1 MQKDIPDLA
10 KWSDTGQQQLAV
22 PSAPVVVS
30 TPSTNLSTRK
40 VSMPNLTVAGRLG
53 IGFSIIIALIITIA
67 GIGISR
73 LSLLDNNT
81 RSIETQVEMVGLST
95 SIITKTNQIAIALR
109 NMMLAENRDDLA
121 RQKQAVLD
129 NRASI
134 LKDVEKLWPLVTD
147 PRAREILERA
157 KAQRANYIAGQDKL
171 MAVIEAGSHEEAR
184 RYLNNEL
191 RPILLQYQTA
201 LKDFNAY
208 QEGQVAVAVVDAH
221 DHYSSARNLT
231 IAIVGAGLIIS
242 IGLALW
248 VIRSVTGP
256 LGGEPAAAQ
265 AVIERIAE
273 GDLTASI
280 PVRRNDE
287 SSLMAATHKMQS
299 SLRRMLADLHRNA
312 EGVAQSAQEM
322 ASASHQVASA
332 TALQS
337 EAASSTAAA
346 VEQMTVSINHV
357 SYSAR
362 QAHTVTTQTGEL
374 SNAGNQAIEH
384 TVAEM
389 QRISATVHDASNTI
403 REMGES
409 SQRISGIV
417 GVIKDVADQTNLL
430 ALNAAIEAA
439 RAGEAGRGFAV
450 VADEVRKLA
459 ERTAKATT
467 EISEMVAAVQGNAHQ
482 AVSTM
487 AETVARV
494 EDGVNLARESSRSML
509 SINEG
514 AREVMQTV
522 TDISNALSEQG
533 AASNEIAANV
543 ENIAQRSE
551 ENSIAVRLVAE
562 TAGRLQKLA
571 AESHQAVAL
580 FRI

>member
-1 MQKDIPDLA
+1 
-10 KWSDTGQQQLAV
+10 V

-30 TPSTNLSTRK
+30 TLSTNLSTRK
-40 VSMPNLTVAGRLG
+40 VSMPNLTVAGRLS
-53 IGFSIIIALIITIA
+53 IGFSVIIALIITIA

-73 LSLLDNNT
+73 LALLDNNT
-81 RSIETQVEMVGLST
+81 RTIETQVEMVGLS
-95 SIITKTNQIAIALR
+95 SGIITKTNQIAIALR
-109 NMMLAENRDDLA
+109 NMMLADNRDDLA

-134 LKDVEKLWPLVTD
+134 LKDVEKLWPMVTD

-171 MAVIEAGSHEEAR
+171 MSIIEAGSHEEAR

-208 QEGQVAVAVVDAH
+208 QDGQVATAVVDAH

-231 IAIVGAGLIIS
+231 IAIVGAGLFIS

-280 PVRRNDE
+280 PVRSNDQ

-299 SLRRMLADLHRNA
+299 SLRRMLTDLHRNA
-312 EGVAQSAQEM
+312 EGVAHSAQEM

-357 SYSAR
+357 SDSAR
-362 QAHTVTTQTGEL
+362 QAHTITTQTGEL

-389 QRISATVHDASNTI
+389 LRISATVHDASNTI

>member
-1 MQKDIPDLA
+1 
-10 KWSDTGQQQLAV
+10 
-22 PSAPVVVS
+22 
-30 TPSTNLSTRK
+30 
-40 VSMPNLTVAGRLG
+40 MPNLTVASRLG
-53 IGFSIIIALIITIA
+53 IGFSVIIALILTVA

-73 LSLLDNNT
+73 LAQLDTNT
-81 RSIETQVEMVGLST
+81 QTIETQVEMVGLSS

-109 NMMLAENRDDLA
+109 NMMLADNRDDVG
-121 RQKQAVLD
+121 RQKQAVMD

-134 LKDVEKLWPLVTD
+134 LKDIEKLWPLVTD

-157 KAQRANYIAGQDKL
+157 KAQRGRYIEGQEKL
-171 MAVIEAGSHEEAR
+171 MAIIEAGSAEEAR

-208 QEGQVAVAVVDAH
+208 QDEQVAHAVVQAH
-221 DHYSSARNLT
+221 ETYGNARNLT
-231 IAIVGAGLIIS
+231 MAIVGAALVVA

-280 PVRRNDE
+280 PVRSNDTH
-287 SSLMAATHKMQS
+287 SLMAATHKMQA
-299 SLRRMLADLHRNA
+299 SLRRMLGELHKNA
-312 EGVAQSAQEM
+312 EGVANSAQEM
-322 ASASHQVASA
+322 ATASHQVASA

-337 EAASSTAAA
+337 EAASSMAAA
-346 VEQMTVSINHV
+346 VEEMTVSINHV
-357 SYSAR
+357 SDSAR
-362 QAHTVTTQTGEL
+362 QAHAVTTQTGEL
-374 SNAGNQAIEH
+374 SDAGNQAIEH

-389 QRISATVHDASNTI
+389 QRISATVHQASTTI

-409 SQRISGIV
+409 SQRISGII

-439 RAGEAGRGFAV
+439 RAGETGRGFAV

-467 EISEMVAAVQGNAHQ
+467 EISEMVTAVQDNAHQ

-494 EDGVNLARESSRSML
+494 EDGVNLARKSSQSML

-514 AREVMQTV
+514 AQQVMQTV
-522 TDISNALSEQG
+522 TDISDALSEQG
-533 AASNEIAANV
+533 TASNEIAANV

-551 ENSIAVRLVAE
+551 ENSIAVRSVAE

>member
-1 MQKDIPDLA
+1 
-10 KWSDTGQQQLAV
+10 
-22 PSAPVVVS
+22 
-30 TPSTNLSTRK
+30 
-40 VSMPNLTVAGRLG
+40 MPNLTVASRLG
-53 IGFSIIIALIITIA
+53 IGFSVIIALVLTVA
-67 GIGISR
+67 AIGISN
-73 LSLLDNNT
+73 LSLLDTNT
-81 RSIETQVEMVGLST
+81 RTIETQVEMVGLSN

-109 NMMLAENRDDLA
+109 NMLLAENRDDLA

-134 LKDVEKLWPLVTD
+134 LKDIEKLWPLVSD
-147 PRAREILERA
+147 PHAREILERA
-157 KAQRANYIAGQDKL
+157 KAQRGRYIEGQEKL
-171 MAVIEAGSHEEAR
+171 MATIEAGSADEAR
-184 RYLNNEL
+184 RYLNSEL

-208 QEGQVAVAVVDAH
+208 QDEQVARAVVQAH
-221 DHYSSARNLT
+221 EHYGNARNLS
-231 IAIVGAGLIIS
+231 IGIVCAALVVS

-265 AVIERIAE
+265 EVIERIAE
-273 GDLTASI
+273 GDLTATI
-280 PVRRNDE
+280 PVRDNDAH
-287 SSLMAATHKMQS
+287 SLMAATHKMQT
-299 SLRRMLADLHRNA
+299 SLRRMLAELHRNA
-312 EGVAQSAQEM
+312 EGVATSAQEM
-322 ASASHQVASA
+322 ATASHQVASA

-337 EAASSTAAA
+337 EAASSMAAA

-357 SYSAR
+357 SDSAR
-362 QAHTVTTQTGEL
+362 QAHAVTTQTGEL
-374 SNAGNQAIEH
+374 SDAGNQAIEH

-467 EISEMVAAVQGNAHQ
+467 EISEMVAAVQDNAHQ

-487 AETVARV
+487 AESVARV
-494 EDGVNLARESSRSML
+494 EDGVNLARKSSQSML
-509 SINEG
+509 SINDG
-514 AREVMQTV
+514 ARQVMQTV

-533 AASNEIAANV
+533 TASNEIAANV

-551 ENSIAVRLVAE
+551 ENSIAVRSVAD
-562 TAGRLQKLA
+562 TAVRLQKLA
-571 AESHQAVAL
+571 AESHQAVAA

>member
-1 MQKDIPDLA
+1 
-10 KWSDTGQQQLAV
+10 
-22 PSAPVVVS
+22 
-30 TPSTNLSTRK
+30 
-40 VSMPNLTVAGRLG
+40 MPNLTVAGRLG
-53 IGFSIIIALIITIA
+53 IGFSVIIALIITIA

-73 LSLLDNNT
+73 LALLDNNT
-81 RSIETQVEMVGLST
+81 RTIETQVEMVGLST

-157 KAQRANYIAGQDKL
+157 KAQRANYIAGQEKL
-171 MAVIEAGSHEEAR
+171 MAIIEAGSHEEAR
-184 RYLNNEL
+184 RYLNSEL

-208 QEGQVAVAVVDAH
+208 QDSLVAAAVVDAH
-221 DHYSSARNLT
+221 EHYSSARNLT
-231 IAIVGAGLIIS
+231 IGIVGAGLFIS

-280 PVRRNDE
+280 PVRPNDKH
-287 SSLMAATHKMQS
+287 SLMAATHKMQS

-312 EGVAQSAQEM
+312 EGVAHSAQEM

-357 SYSAR
+357 SDSAR
-362 QAHTVTTQTGEL
+362 QAHTVITQTGEL
-374 SNAGNQAIEH
+374 SNAGNRAIEH

-467 EISEMVAAVQGNAHQ
+467 EISEMVAAVQDNAHQ

-487 AETVARV
+487 AETVSRV
-494 EDGVNLARESSRSML
+494 EEGVNLARESSQSML

-514 AREVMQTV
+514 ARQVMQTV
-522 TDISNALSEQG
+522 TDISNALTEQG

-571 AESHQAVAL
+571 AESHQAVAV